1 MSWYEGN
8 NALEPANNIEDRK
21 AVSKN
26 WAENANKKAVKRQK
40 LNSISKL
47 IKSIGGL
54 GSIFMPTEM
63 GISDFSDDPDF
74 MSLTQEQNRNFR
86 NLPSGWGGK
95 DNSSPTPSPS
105 PTPTPSPSPTPFP
118 SPNLPENNLLSILN
132 QQNNILIKLVNA
144 VGLVGVATVKNISKS
159 DNRTY
164 GDTTVNKQN
173 EAFAIAQ
180 IQMQDKIN
188 STIGDVAISLK
199 GIKEAVSPNSQNLE
213 KISQSLK
220 GLKLDPVINLPE
232 MKPSF
237 APVLDVKPNINP
249 TNIINVKPATVDN
262 TIRVESNLN
271 IKDKV
276 KVDFPSS
283 FIDIQ
288 KKIQADYEKIAQAQ
302 AKQTEN
308 SDKSLELE
316 EKTYEIYEENDKYN
330 KEPRALTN
338 FYGETMGKMSP
349 REVAVVNNAMNS
361 KVQTDEDDFGKD
373 GELDD
378 FSLFGGLDISELLKI
393 FKYELPGKID
403 EEYFRGK

>member
-8 NALEPANNIEDRK
+8 NALEPANNTENKR

-26 WAENANKKAVKRQK
+26 WAENANKKAVKNQK
-40 LNSISKL
+40 LNSVSKL
-47 IKSIGGL
+47 IKNIGGL

-95 DNSSPTPSPS
+95 NNPTPQPPA
-105 PTPTPSPSPTPFP
+105 PTPTPKPTPAP
-118 SPNLPENNLLSILN
+118 SPNLSENNLLSILN

-164 GDTTVNKQN
+164 GDTTINKGS
-173 EAFAIAQ
+173 EAFATAQ
-180 IQMQDKIN
+180 IQMQDKLN
-188 STIGDVAISLK
+188 SIIGDVAISLK

-288 KKIQADYEKIAQAQ
+288 KKIQADYEKIAEAQ

-308 SDKSLELE
+308 SDKSLEFE

-330 KEPRALTN
+330 KEPRALTDIN
-338 FYGETMGKMSP
+338 GKAIATISP
-349 REVAVVNNAMNS
+349 REAQTTKAVMDS
-361 KVQTDEDDFGKD
+361 KIQTDENDFNPDDIP
-373 GELDD
+373 EDD
-378 FSLFGGLDISELLKI
+378 SDVDETIKGLFNLGSRLNLQRDLLKG
-393 FKYELPGKID
+393 L
-403 EEYFRGK
+403 

>member
-8 NALEPANNIEDRK
+8 NALEPANNTENKK

-26 WAENANKKAVKRQK
+26 WAENANKKAVKSQK
-40 LNSISKL
+40 LNSLSKL
-47 IKSIGGL
+47 IKNIGGL

-63 GISDFSDDPDF
+63 GISDFSNDPDF

-95 DNSSPTPSPS
+95 DNPAPSPSPAPTPSPS
-105 PTPTPSPSPTPFP
+105 PAPTPAP
-118 SPNLPENNLLSILN
+118 SPNLLKDNLLSILN

-159 DNRTY
+159 DNRSY
-164 GDTTVNKQN
+164 GDTTINK
-173 EAFAIAQ
+173 ESEVFATAQ
-180 IQMQDKIN
+180 IQMQDKLN
-188 STIGDVAISLK
+188 SIIGDVAISLK

-213 KISQSLK
+213 QISQSLK
-220 GLKLDPVINLPE
+220 GLKFDPVINLPE

-271 IKDKV
+271 IKDRV
-276 KVDFPSS
+276 KVDFPSN

-288 KKIQADYEKIAQAQ
+288 KKIQADYEKIAEAQ
-302 AKQTEN
+302 FKQSEN
-308 SDKSLELE
+308 SDKSLEFE

-330 KEPRALTN
+330 KEPRALTDIN
-338 FYGETMGKMSP
+338 GKAIATMSP
-349 REVAVVNNAMNS
+349 REVQTTKAVMDS
-361 KVQTDEDDFGKD
+361 KIQTDENDFNPDDIP
-373 GELDD
+373 EDD
-378 FSLFGGLDISELLKI
+378 SDVDETIKGLFNLGSRLNLQRDLLKG
-393 FKYELPGKID
+393 L
-403 EEYFRGK
+403 

>member
-8 NALEPANNIEDRK
+8 NALEPANNTENKR

-26 WAENANKKAVKRQK
+26 WAENANKKAIKSQK
-40 LNSISKL
+40 LNSVSKL
-47 IKSIGGL
+47 IKNIGGL

-63 GISDFSDDPDF
+63 GISDFSNDPDF

-86 NLPSGWGGK
+86 NLPSSWGGK
-95 DNSSPTPSPS
+95 DNSSPSPKSTPTPTPK
-105 PTPTPSPSPTPFP
+105 PTPTPSP
-118 SPNLPENNLLSILN
+118 NLSGNNLLSILN

-159 DNRTY
+159 DNRSY
-164 GDTTVNKQN
+164 GDTTINKES
-173 EAFAIAQ
+173 EALATAQ
-180 IQMQDKIN
+180 IKMQDKLN

-237 APVLDVKPNINP
+237 APVLDVKPNVNP

-288 KKIQADYEKIAQAQ
+288 KKIQADYEKIAEAQ

-330 KEPRALTN
+330 KEPRALTDIN
-338 FYGETMGKMSP
+338 GKAIATMSP
-349 REVAVVNNAMNS
+349 REAQTTKAVMDS
-361 KVQTDEDDFGKD
+361 KIQTDEDNFNP
-373 GELDD
+373 DD
-378 FSLFGGLDISELLKI
+378 IPEDDSDVDETIKGLFNLGSRLNLQRDLLKG
-393 FKYELPGKID
+393 L
-403 EEYFRGK
+403 

>member
-95 DNSSPTPSPS
+95 DNSTPGPNQPPTPGPNQP
-105 PTPTPSPSPTPFP
+105 PTP

-164 GDTTVNKQN
+164 GDTTINKGS
-173 EAFAIAQ
+173 EAFATAQ
-180 IQMQDKIN
+180 IQMQDKLN
-188 STIGDVAISLK
+188 STISDVAISLK

-237 APVLDVKPNINP
+237 APILDVKPNINP

-288 KKIQADYEKIAQAQ
+288 KKIQADYEKIAEAQ

-330 KEPRALTN
+330 KEPRALTDIN
-338 FYGETMGKMSP
+338 GKAIATISP
-349 REVAVVNNAMNS
+349 REAQTTKAVMDS
-361 KVQTDEDDFGKD
+361 KIQTDENDFNPDDIP
-373 GELDD
+373 EDD
-378 FSLFGGLDISELLKI
+378 SDVDETIKGLFNLGSRLNLQRDLLKG
-393 FKYELPGKID
+393 L
-403 EEYFRGK
+403 